1 MNKNTATALVTL
13 AVGTLVLTSCSGG
26 DSKVSGL
33 RDDLRQ
39 ITAVAEKSHQEPKTK
54 RVCTRSVLGKCKAY
68 DTKPD
73 GFKKVVDRKA
83 KPAVWCVEL
92 DDVNG
97 KPDDDDQW
105 FEVTVSTYIKAAD
118 KNEGAKITGMEYRV
132 SGCSQ

>member
-73 GFKKVVDRKA
+73 GFNNRGRLV
-83 KPAVWCVEL
+83 PA
-92 DDVNG
+92 
-97 KPDDDDQW
+97 
-105 FEVTVSTYIKAAD
+105 
-118 KNEGAKITGMEYRV
+118 R
-132 SGCSQ
+132 